1 MSTVHPKVEKPSREQ
16 LLAEQLK
23 KEHVRLKDIDKM
35 EQKELEAGSFLA
47 SYTRGKYEFSKEG
60 ECTCKKIYDQFICSY
75 VNISLSANTPFYIM
89 CQSLRCY
96 WQVHPYEAGFKRQNI
111 SVKG

>member
-35 EQKELEAGSFLA
+35 EQKEFRLSRRDWLA
-47 SYTRGKYEFSKEG
+47 AQLAR
-60 ECTCKKIYDQFICSY
+60 
-75 VNISLSANTPFYIM
+75 LSAIKPGKRLESDEMKNLVDRLFACSTPYMTASGKLTFITNTLEEMEKQFENK
-89 CQSLRCY
+89 S
-96 WQVHPYEAGFKRQNI
+96 GF
-111 SVKG
+111 